1 MTWTPLNPQT
11 FELGES
17 PFWHPHELHLYW
29 IDIEARQVLRAN
41 GYTGDVQSWQL
52 PAAPG
57 CIAPAAGGGLVL
69 ALRDGI
75 YRARQ
80 WGAALE
86 RLQPAPY
93 DPASSRFNDGKC
105 DPLGRFWAGSMY
117 EPRDQALGTLY
128 ALDARPGQPGT
139 LQRMAG
145 GATIANGL
153 AWSPDQRTLY
163 WTDTTSHQIR
173 AWDWDAPTNQLSA
186 ERVFHQFPR
195 KPAGWQYGQPGYG
208 GRPDGA
214 AVDAEGCYWV
224 AMFEGARL
232 LRLSPQ
238 GEILQELPL
247 PAQCPTMPCFG
258 GEDLKTLYVTTARHN
273 RGAQELAD
281 YPQSGCLFSTRVSV
295 PGLPVNFFQD

>member
-86 RLQPAPY
+86 RLQPAP
-93 DPASSRFNDGKC
+93 
-105 DPLGRFWAGSMY
+105 
-117 EPRDQALGTLY
+117 
-128 ALDARPGQPGT
+128 
-139 LQRMAG
+139 
-145 GATIANGL
+145 
-153 AWSPDQRTLY
+153 
-163 WTDTTSHQIR
+163 
-173 AWDWDAPTNQLSA
+173 
-186 ERVFHQFPR
+186 
-195 KPAGWQYGQPGYG
+195 
-208 GRPDGA
+208 
-214 AVDAEGCYWV
+214 
-224 AMFEGARL
+224 
-232 LRLSPQ
+232 
-238 GEILQELPL
+238 
-247 PAQCPTMPCFG
+247 
-258 GEDLKTLYVTTARHN
+258 
-273 RGAQELAD
+273 
-281 YPQSGCLFSTRVSV
+281 
-295 PGLPVNFFQD
+295 